1 MKLRNISRNVKSIL
15 WLTAIG
21 VLGVVSSAVY
31 ATTFSDLNEENKNL
45 VKNSQVA
52 KNPLNIA
59 ATQIPTFVMIVLGRD
74 HNLFTEAYNDY
85 IDLDPTDEVELNIMF
100 DPSFNYYGLF
110 DSNLCYT
117 YDSDMSKLKNK
128 DDRALLGFFYP
139 SAQAQVKN
147 VSLSLWNGAT
157 KQVKYCDS
165 KWSGNFLNYVT
176 SSRLDVIRKVLY
188 GGTRMSAAA
197 WLGGDDGANTSTPQT
212 TYNGAVLL
220 KHSNVLTDAHSWG
233 KVFAPAMYDHQLTFK
248 DFMGETPKDGAN
260 AAFFG
265 MASYD
270 DDKGDYNKTR
280 AGFMRLGW
288 VANPGLPGELTDSDD
303 FQNKTFI
310 WDWASVESD
319 YTLLKENSSLFI
331 GSSTSDFS
339 VHVAVCTNEY
349 HGDDSCYNYGDSN
362 NPIWRPIGILQ
373 QYELNAQNAIKFGLI
388 TGSWKNNIEKGALRA
403 NIGDFSKEV
412 LQNVTSKQ
420 KNEGRNIGDFS
431 YKSVSCSKGKL
442 CGFVTALDQMRIV
455 QKTKGDSSQYNDCK
469 RDNAGEYLNPT
480 VGPINGE
487 NCTDWGNPVS
497 KLLYQSAMYF
507 KNSNGTVDKG
517 WLDSFEDSLDLG
529 SVDYKNPYAG
539 DNYYCAD
546 PVSLVIADESITYD
560 GKIGSKDY
568 SLSSDVVSQTSAIK
582 VSGTYLMG
590 YSDKDK
596 NSDYNFYPTL
606 KSIDNLGQVG
616 GVAPAVAQSYGSY
629 NVAGVAK
636 YFAEN
641 KFFTAVGDSNKSQDH
656 NMESY
661 FVAMKPNMPEIKIP
675 LDDQGNVATIVP
687 IAASPLLSGSAFT
700 AVNQVVDFY
709 VEYLGDNEGVF
720 RVNFEDYQF
729 GADYDMDW
737 IVEYYY
743 KVITGS
749 DNNKYIRIQLRDVI
763 SDGYANQRAGYVITG
778 VDNPGVFFDLAKP
791 SAGFHT
797 GSENSAEKVNFMLD
811 NPVQDIALLECP
823 NNITPEN
830 LTTCMKVGKDGS
842 VLKLEPNNAHSEEGV
857 YPRIGACYRSQSHS
871 ITSDDFGKDD
881 KRRYKE
887 SIDTPDKIVKHYE
900 NIEKIKEYYYANR
913 KELINTFPVFDIK
926 KENWSVKTAM
936 YSLVGTNTRCT
947 EYDDLATSSRVF
959 KINSA
964 NGNDVWLKSPLWY
977 AAQYGL
983 DLDQTSLPANQ
994 DPINYFLVT
1003 NPSKL
1008 KEGITRMLEQ
1018 IKKSVHSASSFST
1031 ESTSTQAG
1039 DFVYATQYEPSTW
1052 WGEVIKTTITSSGID
1067 FGGYSEFN
1075 DTNIQWKASEQFE
1088 NAKIEDRLVVALNEN
1103 HELTRIYAD
1112 DSKSAYDSLGEDL
1125 FETISGQ
1132 TLNGATPTADL
1143 DKYMTRFVRWYL
1155 GEHDYENSGSSNNE
1169 DLVYGS
1175 YNDGLPLRS
1184 RISSFGSFVLGDV
1197 IDSDA
1202 VMFTSNG
1209 KKFVVV
1215 GANDGMLHFIDA
1227 ANGKP
1232 VLSYVPTVMLPDIKN
1247 LAKQDWVKTHTY
1259 MVNSTPRIYYKGDK
1273 VYIYGTYGV
1282 AYPGGYALDVTD
1294 LSTLSSTSVG
1304 DSFKVLWELKP
1315 SDSSMVGN
1323 MPYPPSIMSV
1333 GTDDYLIYSSGYPT
1347 SDVEF
1352 KNGIFVVDMF
1362 NKDSCINQKDGESMD
1377 NKACIIKEISLD
1389 KGYYRKGN
1397 GDLNEET
1404 VSDPW
1409 GIGRKNAI
1417 GPVSLV
1423 QLNATLNTYEAIY
1436 AGDYFG
1442 NLWKIDINGK
1452 EIDAW
1457 EKPTILFKAVDN
1469 SGTAQPITARIG
1481 VGHVNNGVMLIFG
1494 TGSYVRDI
1502 DNQQVS
1508 KDYNDYQSIYAIRDM
1523 TTMYSAS
1530 SLNNELKRCGA
1541 EGTSE
1546 NAPCLS
1552 KVESDGAT
1560 GSSVTNADGST
1571 SISYLREFK
1580 ITKGSPNVGWF
1591 LDLGGRATSEKGES
1605 VPNTGERVYTD
1616 PLIIGT
1622 DAYLTL
1628 NIPNVDDPC
1637 LGAGVS
1643 SLFRT
1648 SLLTG
1653 VVQEVAKYE
1662 SLAKSPTVTI
1672 HEGDIVIHV
1681 PLDPVGPTNP
1691 DGGDP
1696 QVENIKLNSLPS
1708 KQSSI
1713 IKLY

>member
-45 VKNSQVA
+45 VKNSQVS

-85 IDLDPTDEVELNIMF
+85 TDLNDDETLDIFF
-100 DPSFNYYGLF
+100 DPSIDYYGIF
-110 DSNLCYT
+110 DSSLCYQYSGCT
-117 YDSDMSKLKNK
+117 TSDDKKCYLPEVDNSSVR
-128 DDRALLGFFYP
+128 DEGGYFYP
-139 SAQAQVKN
+139 SKIASSKE
-147 VSLSLWNGAT
+147 VSLSIWNNESRTVNVCPGAGL
-157 KQVKYCDS
+157 
-165 KWSGNFLNYVT
+165 WSGNFLNYVT

-188 GGTRMSAAA
+188 GGTRLNNAA
-197 WLGGDDGANTSTPQT
+197 WLGGSGVGSASTSTLHT
-212 TYNGAVLL
+212 TYRDGSTYGAVLL
-220 KHSNVLTDAHSWG
+220 KHSNVLRDSHSWG
-233 KVFAPAMYDHQLTFK
+233 KVFSPKMYEDKL
-248 DFMGETPKDGAN
+248 
-260 AAFFG
+260 
-265 MASYD
+265 SYD
-270 DDKGDYNKTR
+270 DFLGESNSVSGTGAVFLGMTSYDDTTGDYNKTR
-280 AGFMRLGW
+280 AGLMRVGW
-288 VANPGLPGELTDSDD
+288 VHENAGKPGVPSTNN
-303 FQNKTFI
+303 QTFI
-310 WDWASVESD
+310 WDWVSTESSD
-319 YTLLKENSSLFI
+319 GMVNENSDLFKNQ
-331 GSSTSDFS
+331 TTKDYQ
-339 VHVAVCTNEY
+339 VHVAVCTKDFHNDE
-349 HGDDSCYNYGDSN
+349 SCYNYGTQDD
-362 NPIWRPIGILQ
+362 PIWRPIGILQ
-373 QYELNAQNAIKFGLI
+373 QYEINAQSAIKFGLI
-388 TGSWKNNIEKGALRA
+388 TGSWEKNTSSGALRA
-403 NIGDFSKEV
+403 NIGDFAKEIASS
-412 LQNVTSKQ
+412 NTTPAAG
-420 KNEGRNIGDFS
+420 GRNPGDFI
-431 YKSVSCSKGKL
+431 YKGVGCAAGTL
-442 CGFVTALDQMRIV
+442 CGFVSVLDQMRIV
-455 QKTKGDSSQYNDCK
+455 GKTDGSS
-469 RDNAGEYLNPT
+469 GEYSDCTRESAGTFLNPSS
-480 VGPINGE
+480 GISDG
-487 NCTDWGNPVS
+487 NCKDWGNPVA
-497 KLLYQSAMYF
+497 KLLNQAADYF
-507 KNSNGTVDKG
+507 ANTGKSGDPITP
-517 WLDSFEDSLDLG
+517 FADSLSLG
-529 SVDYKNPYAG
+529 SVSYQDPYAG
-539 DNYYCAD
+539 DNYYCANS
-546 PVSLVIADESITYD
+546 VSIVIADENISFD
-560 GKIGSKDY
+560 GTMDTNAKYAISNEKTAE
-568 SLSSDVVSQTSAIK
+568 TSNIK
-582 VSGTYLMG
+582 VSGSYLMG
-590 YSDKDK
+590 YSSKEPD
-596 NSDYNFYPTL
+596 SVYNYLPTVKAITDL
-606 KSIDNLGQVG
+606 SQVG
-616 GVAPAVAQSYGSY
+616 GIAPTAAQNYGSY
-629 NVAGVAK
+629 NVAGIAK
-636 YFAEN
+636 YCAKN
-641 KFFTAVGDSNKSQDH
+641 NFFTATSTKDPNVKQSH
-656 NMESY
+656 NMQTY
-661 FVAMKPNMPEIKIP
+661 VVAMKPNVPEIKIP
-675 LDDQGNVATIVP
+675 LDGGNYATIVP
-687 IAASPLLSGSAFT
+687 IAVSLDYSSSGLSSY
-700 AVNQVVDFY
+700 NQVVDFY
-709 VEYLGDNEGVF
+709 VEQITDTSGIF
-720 RVNFEDYQF
+720 RVNYEDYQY
-729 GADYDMDW
+729 GSDYDMDW
-737 IVEYYY
+737 IVEYKY
-743 KVITGS
+743 KVLTDS
-749 DNNKYIRIQLRDVI
+749 ANNKYIRVQLRDV
-763 SDGYANQRAGYVITG
+763 SGDGYANQRAGYVITG
-778 VDNPGVFFDLAKP
+778 VTNNGVYFDLEKP
-791 SAGFHT
+791 SANAK
-797 GSENSAEKVNFMLD
+797 GSDEDKPEYALD
-811 NPVQDIALLECP
+811 NPIQDITIINCLSNDKSVGSGGNLNTECLGVKDSSLNGISGGCFRSKVNIIPGDTFDSTAIALYES
-823 NNITPEN
+823 NIDAN
-830 LTTCMKVGKDGS
+830 IANFWS
-842 VLKLEPNNAHSEEGV
+842 YIN
-857 YPRIGACYRSQSHS
+857 S
-871 ITSDDFGKDD
+871 IKDD
-881 KRRYKE
+881 YYKNRQALGYTDL
-887 SIDTPDKIVKHYE
+887 SP
-900 NIEKIKEYYYANR
+900 IEQRKSSKALTGHSLRCKEWDGISA
-913 KELINTFPVFDIK
+913 
-926 KENWSVKTAM
+926 
-936 YSLVGTNTRCT
+936 
-947 EYDDLATSSRVF
+947 SSRVF
-959 KINSA
+959 KVDSA

-1039 DFVYATQYEPSTW
+1039 DFVYATQYEPATW
-1052 WGEVIKTTITSSGID
+1052 WGEVIKTTITSSDID

-1112 DSKSAYDSLGEDL
+1112 DFKSAYDSLGEDL

-1132 TLNGATPTADL
+1132 TLNGADPSEDL

-1347 SDVEF
+1347 SDVAF

-1389 KGYYRKGN
+1389 KGYYRKDN

-1452 EIDAW
+1452 EIDVW

-1622 DAYLTL
+1622 DAYLTI

-1643 SLFRT
+1643 SIFRT

-1681 PLDPVGPTNP
+1681 PLDPVGHTNP

-1708 KQSSI
+1708 KHSSI